1 MAGLISSLHNS
12 SGALRVHSK
21 GLEVTGKNLAN
32 VNNRGYAKQRVE
44 IGDRGQINTGIAT
57 ESMGVEAMG
66 LRQNRDALLD
76 KSVMRELTSTADLEA
91 AKKVLQNAET
101 ALGQF
106 LDRTKDSTSIQNAGG
121 ASGGGISD
129 ALTDFFNAWESFSVK
144 PNDVGEKQLLIAK
157 AQILAEKISKTD
169 ERLAGVQSDV
179 DSQIQ
184 VDVGVVNQL
193 LKEIAENNDA
203 IAKAELVKPFSAVDL
218 RDQRQAKLE
227 ELSKYIDV
235 NFDNITPNGL
245 GQIIVKSLD
254 GKELVNGKIVA
265 GQTKNAD
272 GSVSGPFSYNTTTKK
287 VQHDKDGTGT
297 IAPVDLSGNGKLQAQ
312 IRAAYDTVTETR
324 NDIKSF
330 AEKLASEV
338 NGVYQD
344 EGGEGDV
351 FNLSTSSTGLIQLSY
366 NSSLRIVAG
375 NSGGNAVAL
384 EVAELGTKIFS
395 PTDKQVFDAVEDH
408 GFLNG
413 DKLYKTPDGELLW
426 FDSSI
431 PAATRDKVIQELGV
445 VSNPFIL
452 ETDGEREF
460 LLRTDANPPVYLE
473 KTDVA
478 TPIKKVL
485 AATLGP
491 ETSFTAKSE
500 ILTLADKFQIGN
512 AGQFADGDEIQFTDL
527 PTNSNLRE
535 QTVYKIKHNT
545 GDPANIFTI
554 EATNGDVLRIRSS
567 DINSATKVTKVG
579 SSNVEA
585 SITSKTDTYPWSP
598 GFYGEFTLSGINTS
612 DFKIGDRFKFTNL
625 PSNSGFNENSI
636 YKIQSKTNTTITI
649 QSFDGAPISLKADG
663 SDVQVGTKISFLDNS
678 QATTEYPISI
688 NSTKNETLFYGEF
701 NMGSTAGFSVG
712 DEVKLTDLPLGS
724 SFSSTATYKISTISG
739 NTVTIVAQDGTSL
752 STKLADVS
760 NSTKISLAN
769 FDPITVE
776 EQLGFESRSRGI
788 DGSFSSYFNSIVT
801 EVAQELNT
809 TNTRLEDQKL
819 SEEMAVNSRDQ
830 YSGVS
835 QDEEIT
841 DMMKFQRSFQASA
854 RHINVID
861 TLLEQVVNRLGV
873 G

>member
-179 DSQIQ
+179 DSQVA
-184 VDVGVVNQL
+184 VDVDIVNQIL
-193 LKEIAENNDA
+193 DEIAEINTY
-203 IAKAELVKPFSAVDL
+203 IAKAELTKPYSAVDL
-218 RDQRQAKLE
+218 RDKRQAKLE
-227 ELSKYIDV
+227 ELSKYADV
-235 NFDNITPNGL
+235 KFKNFNEDPKQNL
-245 GQIIVKSLD
+245 GRIIVELD
-254 GKELVNGKIVA
+254 GVVLVNGETVDRRLAYDSDTKVLSAGGSAFDLNTMPAGKI
-265 GQTKNAD
+265 G
-272 GSVSGPFSYNTTTKK
+272 
-287 VQHDKDGTGT
+287 
-297 IAPVDLSGNGKLQAQ
+297 AQ

-324 NDIKSF
+324 NDIKTL
-330 AEKLASEV
+330 AEKISSEV
-338 NGVYQD
+338 NSVYQNN
-344 EGGEGDV
+344 GGVGSV
-351 FNLSTSSTGLIQLSY
+351 FNYSTSSSGLLQLSY
-366 NSSLRIVAG
+366 NSNLKIAAG
-375 NSGGNAVAL
+375 VSGGNAIAL
-384 EVAELGTKIFS
+384 SVAELGTKIYDSSGATFES
-395 PTDKQVFDAVEDH
+395 PTPH
-408 GFLNG
+408 GFSNG
-413 DKLYKTPDGELLW
+413 DKVYSTQQGLMWIAAGIDPKNFQITENTKYYVVEKISNTGFNLKTNDDPAVYLDQATASSPITTVTKYQEISAESTLSTNLVQYITQFSFPDASFVNGDKIQFSSLPTGTPDSLLDRKLTYTLKETSTGSGKFEILKPDGTLLQITEDELKGVDRTFNPAVQKLS
-426 FDSSI
+426 DSTSASFQI
-431 PAATRDKVIQELGV
+431 SAMTFGNPPSFYGDFQIDNSLKNGDKV
-445 VSNPFIL
+445 
-452 ETDGEREF
+452 
-460 LLRTDANPPVYLE
+460 
-473 KTDVA
+473 
-478 TPIKKVL
+478 
-485 AATLGP
+485 
-491 ETSFTAKSE
+491 
-500 ILTLADKFQIGN
+500 KFQNIPLNSTLNINSIYTLDVVYVNPGGDLTNSEDPN
-512 AGQFADGDEIQFTDL
+512 AIKAFQIKDINGKNVSGIDINDIDSNTRVALLDQPSGPSVSTVKSDAFADTQGQ
-527 PTNSNLRE
+527 
-535 QTVYKIKHNT
+535 
-545 GDPANIFTI
+545 
-554 EATNGDVLRIRSS
+554 
-567 DINSATKVTKVG
+567 
-579 SSNVEA
+579 
-585 SITSKTDTYPWSP
+585 
-598 GFYGEFTLSGINTS
+598 FYGEFVLSTPAGFAVGQNVSISKLPQGSVFSENGEYRISSISNFNGKSYVTLTGS
-612 DFKIGDRFKFTNL
+612 
-625 PSNSGFNENSI
+625 
-636 YKIQSKTNTTITI
+636 
-649 QSFDGAPISLKADG
+649 DGASITTRV
-663 SDVQVGTKISFLDNS
+663 SDVTPNQTAISFEEVVIEGGMVS
-678 QATTEYPISI
+678 
-688 NSTKNETLFYGEF
+688 F
-701 NMGSTAGFSVG
+701 N
-712 DEVKLTDLPLGS
+712 
-724 SFSSTATYKISTISG
+724 
-739 NTVTIVAQDGTSL
+739 GT
-752 STKLADVS
+752 
-760 NSTKISLAN
+760 
-769 FDPITVE
+769 
-776 EQLGFESRSRGI
+776 I

-809 TNTRLEDQKL
+809 TNNRLEDQKL